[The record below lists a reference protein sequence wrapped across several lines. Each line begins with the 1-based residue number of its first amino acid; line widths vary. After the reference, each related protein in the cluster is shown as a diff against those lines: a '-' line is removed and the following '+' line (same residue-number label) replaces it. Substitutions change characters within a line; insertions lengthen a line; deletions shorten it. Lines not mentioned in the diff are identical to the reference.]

1 LTPRPPLAQ
10 RLDLQPHPEGGWFR
24 QTWRSPVSFEP
35 AGYGGPR
42 RAATAIYF
50 LLHPGERSRWHVVR
64 SDELWLWHSGG
75 PLQLRTGG
83 SGAAPAAAG
92 HPVVL
97 LGSDLSAWQQPQV
110 LIPGG
115 TWQCAEPAGQ
125 QPVLVSC
132 VVAPGFEFEDFRLD
146 DGPDGPPG
154 ADRPGGATGAG
165 PPAG

>member
-1 LTPRPPLAQ
+1 MTPRPPLAR
-10 RLDLQPHPEGGWFR
+10 RLDLQPHPEGGWYR

-50 LLHPGERSRWHVVR
+50 LLQPGERSRWHVVR

-75 PLQLRTGG
+75 PLELRTGG
-83 SGAAPAAAG
+83 SGPAPSGAG
-92 HPVVL
+92 HPVL
-97 LGSDLSAWQQPQV
+97 LGGDLTAWQQPQV
-110 LIPGG
+110 VIPGG

-132 VVAPGFEFEDFRLD
+132 VVAPGFEFDDFRLAD
-146 DGPDGPPG
+146 AGPD
-154 ADRPGGATGAG
+154 ATGAG
-165 PPAG
+165 PPPA

>member
-1 LTPRPPLAQ
+1 VTARPPLAQ

-83 SGAAPAAAG
+83 SGAAPSAAD
-92 HPVVL
+92 PVL
-97 LGSDLSAWQQPQV
+97 LGGDLSAWQQPQV

-132 VVAPGFEFEDFRLD
+132 VVAPGFEFEDFRLAD
-146 DGPDGPPG
+146 SPPAGG
-154 ADRPGGATGAG
+154 APGQGATGAG